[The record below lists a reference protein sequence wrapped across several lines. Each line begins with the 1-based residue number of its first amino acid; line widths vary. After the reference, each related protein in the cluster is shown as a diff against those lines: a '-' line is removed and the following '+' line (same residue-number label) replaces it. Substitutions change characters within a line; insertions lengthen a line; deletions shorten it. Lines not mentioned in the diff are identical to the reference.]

1 MKNRITRMLSA
12 LLLAGMLA
20 GCGTKTADPAPDTPA
35 PAEEVPSGAYSPDG
49 SVIFEKD
56 GLKVTTAGLDTD
68 PTSIADIPIIWVDI
82 ENSGGEDVY
91 LGVDNGSV
99 NGFMTTVVLIEFYDE
114 AVDGYIGGSSEFGV
128 TVPAG
133 EGVRRALG
141 YYGADIPGVDPD
153 TLAEMEFSFTTAED
167 EYSWRNYVSE
177 PVVIRTGETMEDVDL
192 SALGTVVIDDDRM
205 TVVFGEQDYDDW
217 FGPQFTIYVENK
229 TDQWI
234 GLYPESAEG
243 DGISCDYMYG
253 AAYIAPGKK
262 AVSDIS
268 FDGELRER
276 KGVETLTLHYRY
288 CEADSSEGLGLA
300 DPVALDPITVTYPPQ
315 VWGEYE
321 NGGLTFEVKP
331 KYNDLITV
339 KTPAND
345 PDGTLFT
352 VSETASLE
360 AGGYEGAGWL
370 LSIARVGEDKLHEML
385 CYDMSGAD
393 VFAMDEDGNYYV
405 KYYPT
410 DVRFE
415 RATVEEMQRDEE
427 QWSMLNEWADSA
439 VDSFMKANGLESKSF
454 SNTPVDMY
462 LARAAWDRDVN
473 AALSTT
479 EYGPVGI
486 AGVDGTP
493 YAEQVMGGWF
503 WEADIDEAPDGES
516 VVLNFPDEGV
526 CLDFFFAPGAY
537 VRLVM
542 DDHEELYESV
552 LYDETVAPAEVM
564 RGWYYTACEKAGV
577 KGADASLNGFVG
589 TWYEKIAGRGEIVIS
604 RSLAPGRVNIAVRWP
619 ESASVVDT
627 WEMTAKLEDGKLVY
641 ENGEWEVVEFDD
653 AGNDWVKDSSC
664 DESGYFVLDDTG
676 RLNWHDDN
684 AERGGDSVFIK

>member
-1 MKNRITRMLSA
+1 MKNKIALMLSA

-68 PTSIADIPIIWVDI
+68 LTSIADIPIIWVDI

-128 TVPAG
+128 AVPAG

-217 FGPQFTIYVENK
+217 FGPQFTVYVENK

-262 AVSDIS
+262 AISDIS

-276 KGVETLTLHYRY
+276 RGVETLTLHYRY
-288 CEADSSEGLGLA
+288 CEADSSEGLDLA

-331 KYNDLITV
+331 KYNDLVTV
-339 KTPAND
+339 ETPQND

-370 LSIARVGEDKLHEML
+370 RSIARVGEDKLHEML
-385 CYDMSGAD
+385 CYDMSGAN

-415 RATVEEMQRDEE
+415 RATVEEMQRDQE
-427 QWSMLNEWADSA
+427 QWTMLNEWADSA

-526 CLDFFFAPGAY
+526 RLDFFFAPGAY
-537 VRLVM
+537 VRLDM
-542 DDHEELYESV
+542 GDHEELYESV
-552 LYDETVAPAEVM
+552 LYDATVAPAEIM
-564 RGWYYTACEKAGV
+564 RGWYYAACEKAGV

-604 RSLAPGRVNIAVRWP
+604 RSLAPGRANIVVRWP

-653 AGNDWVKDSSC
+653 AGNDWVKDSSY
-664 DESGYFVLDDTG
+664 DESGYFDLDDTG
-676 RLNWHDDN
+676 DLNWHDDN